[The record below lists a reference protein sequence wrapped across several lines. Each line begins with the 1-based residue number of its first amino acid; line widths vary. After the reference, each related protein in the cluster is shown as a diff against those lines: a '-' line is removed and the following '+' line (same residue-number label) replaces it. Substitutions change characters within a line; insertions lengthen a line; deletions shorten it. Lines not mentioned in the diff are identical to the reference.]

1 MQMIFDS
8 PTSSPFIVRFHQN
21 GMQDKA
27 PRKDSQP
34 SSTMRNWVMA
44 TLLALV
50 VAVSAGVG
58 YGVGYFV
65 GSTSQSSTGRCTPV
79 GSIGGSIPAG
89 VDVTVSYQSDWRL
102 AIAEFASNQTR
113 ASTLDSVCSYEG
125 SGDTSF
131 YVSIANYQG
140 WNTVVAAA
148 HKFGGAGGTLTVTV
162 MFGGSSSTNST
173 TSAYGTATVSFSF
186 LE

>member
-1 MQMIFDS
+1 MIFDS
-8 PTSSPFIVRFHQN
+8 PTSSLFIVRFHQN
-21 GMQDKA
+21 RMQDKA
-27 PRKDSQP
+27 PRKASHP

-58 YGVGYFV
+58 YFV
-65 GSTSQSSTGRCTPV
+65 GSTSHSSTGRCTPV
-79 GSIGGSIPAG
+79 GSIAGSIPAG

-113 ASTLDSVCSYEG
+113 ASTLDSVCNYEG
-125 SGDTSF
+125 SGTTSF

-140 WNTVVAAA
+140 WNTVVASA

-173 TSAYGTATVSFSF
+173 TSAYGTVTVSFSF

>member
-1 MQMIFDS
+1 
-8 PTSSPFIVRFHQN
+8 
-21 GMQDKA
+21 
-27 PRKDSQP
+27 
-34 SSTMRNWVMA
+34 MRDWVMA

-50 VAVSAGVG
+50 VTVSA
-58 YGVGYFV
+58 GVGYFV

-102 AIAEFASNQTR
+102 AIVEFASNQTR

-125 SGDTSF
+125 SGNISF

-140 WNTVVAAA
+140 WNTVVASA

>member
-1 MQMIFDS
+1 MIFDS
-8 PTSSPFIVRFHQN
+8 PTSSLFIARFHQN
-21 GMQDKA
+21 RMQDKA

-34 SSTMRNWVMA
+34 SSTMRNWVKA
-44 TLLALV
+44 TLLALF
-50 VAVSAGVG
+50 VAVSG
-58 YGVGYFV
+58 GVGYFV

-79 GSIGGSIPAG
+79 GSIGGSSPAG

-140 WNTVVAAA
+140 WNTVIASA

-173 TSAYGTATVSFSF
+173 TSAYGTVTVSFSF

>member
-1 MQMIFDS
+1 
-8 PTSSPFIVRFHQN
+8 
-21 GMQDKA
+21 
-27 PRKDSQP
+27 
-34 SSTMRNWVMA
+34 MA

-50 VAVSAGVG
+50 VTVSA
-58 YGVGYFV
+58 GVGYFV
-65 GSTSQSSTGRCTPV
+65 GSTSQSSTGRCTPW
-79 GSIGGSIPAG
+79 GSLGGSIPAG

-113 ASTLDSVCSYEG
+113 ASTLDSVCNYEG
-125 SGDTSF
+125 SGNISF

-140 WNTVVAAA
+140 
-148 HKFGGAGGTLTVTV
+148 V